1 MQMAQTVTLDLVADV
16 ICPWCYIGRR
26 WLHAALA
33 ELAAEGL
40 HITPVWR
47 PFLLYPD
54 APAGG
59 FVQAAHLLRR
69 FGSTAAADRY
79 HDGVAEAGRAV
90 GLTFRY
96 DHITVTPNTTDAHR
110 LILATPPATQGA
122 LADAL
127 ARAFFADGA
136 DLGDR
141 SVLCHLAAT
150 AGTDLET
157 ARAMLDSDRYG
168 AEVRSS
174 DQAAKQSGIQ
184 HVPTF
189 CLHGR
194 ILSVPDIEELAE
206 TLRSVHRT
214 LAVAEPGFA

>member
-1 MQMAQTVTLDLVADV
+1 MPTAQTVTLDLVADV

-59 FVQAAHLLRR
+59 FAQAAHLLRR
-69 FGSTAAADRY
+69 FGSAAAADRY

-110 LILATPPATQGA
+110 LLLAAPPGTQGA

-127 ARAFFADGA
+127 AHAFFTDGV

-141 SVLCHLAAT
+141 NVLCRLAAT
-150 AGTDLET
+150 AGMDSIA
-157 ARAMLDSDRYG
+157 ARAVLDSDRYA
-168 AEVRSS
+168 AEVQSS
-174 DQAAKQSGIQ
+174 DQATKQSGIKN
-184 HVPTF
+184 VPTF

-194 ILSVPDIEELAE
+194 ILNVPDVEALASV
-206 TLRSVHRT
+206 LRSVHRA
-214 LAVAEPGFA
+214 LVVAGP

>member
-1 MQMAQTVTLDLVADV
+1 MPTAQTVTLDLVADV

-59 FVQAAHLLRR
+59 FAQATHLLRR
-69 FGSTAAADRY
+69 FGSAAAADRY

-96 DHITVTPNTTDAHR
+96 ARITVTPNTTNAQR
-110 LILATPPATQGA
+110 LILAAPPAFQGT

-127 ARAFFADGA
+127 AHAFFVDGA

-141 SVLCHLAAT
+141 SVLCHLAVA
-150 AGTDLET
+150 AGTNPAA
-157 ARAMLDSDRYG
+157 ARAMLDSDRYA

-174 DQAAKQSGIQ
+174 DRAAKRSGIK

-194 ILSVPDIEELAE
+194 ILSVPNIKELAE
-206 TLRSVHRT
+206 TLRSVHRALT
-214 LAVAEPGFA
+214 VAGS

>member
-1 MQMAQTVTLDLVADV
+1 MRTAGPITLDLVADV
-16 ICPWCYIGRR
+16 VCPWCCIGRR
-26 WLHAALA
+26 RLDAALT

-47 PFLLYPD
+47 PFLLYLD

-59 FVQAAHLLRR
+59 FAQAAHLLRR

-79 HDGVAEAGRAV
+79 HEGVAEAGRAV
-90 GLTFRY
+90 GLAFRY
-96 DHITVTPNTTDAHR
+96 DRITVTPSTMDAHR
-110 LILATPPATQGA
+110 LLLAAPPGTQGA

-141 SVLCHLAAT
+141 GVLCRLAET
-150 AGTDLET
+150 AGMDPVA
-157 ARAMLDSDRYG
+157 ARAMLDSDRHA
-168 AEVRSS
+168 AEVRLS
-174 DQAAKQSGIQ
+174 DRVAKRSGIK

-194 ILSVPDIEELAE
+194 ILNVPDAEALAGV
-206 TLRSVHRT
+206 LRSVHRA
-214 LAVAEPGFA
+214 LAVDGP